1 MMGVDCADIP
11 KEERLA
17 VINQPIKPQINEINS
32 EPLVKTKE
40 RELLFSLAQGWEGFD
55 QQFSYL
61 IKGYLPANS
70 FGMIYGASGS
80 YKSFHA
86 LSWAVHVALGL
97 DWNGCR
103 VQGRPVLY
111 IAGEGGVGVSRRLK
125 ALALRYNNGL
135 QLTRLFR
142 IDFGVQVTDVYQMN
156 ELVKLIQNKANE
168 VNEQFG
174 LVIIDTLARSFGGA
188 DENQA
193 KDMGAFI
200 SACDQIR
207 ANTGATV
214 LIVHH
219 SGVQDKERA
228 RGSSSLRAACDV
240 EFRIERGS
248 DTETAYILKCTKSK
262 DEKEQPPQLFPLVEH
277 RLFIDNDGD
286 EICSLAAQNQGMDLP
301 EANDEGGNV
310 ALTSHEQNVY
320 QAVRSRMQ
328 SDESTDRSLILGD
341 LKAQDCKGVSNFSR
355 WVEGCIRKGVLKED
369 DNCLI
374 TVSAITDSD

>member
-111 IAGEGGVGVSRRLK
+111 IAGEGG
-125 ALALRYNNGL
+125 
-135 QLTRLFR
+135 
-142 IDFGVQVTDVYQMN
+142 
-156 ELVKLIQNKANE
+156 
-168 VNEQFG
+168 
-174 LVIIDTLARSFGGA
+174 GG
-188 DENQA
+188 
-193 KDMGAFI
+193 
-200 SACDQIR
+200 C
-207 ANTGATV
+207 
-214 LIVHH
+214 
-219 SGVQDKERA
+219 
-228 RGSSSLRAACDV
+228 
-240 EFRIERGS
+240 
-248 DTETAYILKCTKSK
+248 
-262 DEKEQPPQLFPLVEH
+262 
-277 RLFIDNDGD
+277 
-286 EICSLAAQNQGMDLP
+286 
-301 EANDEGGNV
+301 
-310 ALTSHEQNVY
+310 
-320 QAVRSRMQ
+320 
-328 SDESTDRSLILGD
+328 
-341 LKAQDCKGVSNFSR
+341 
-355 WVEGCIRKGVLKED
+355 
-369 DNCLI
+369 
-374 TVSAITDSD
+374 

>member
-1 MMGVDCADIP
+1 MMSIDCADIP
-11 KEERLA
+11 KTERLA
-17 VINQPIKPQINEINS
+17 VISQPIKPQIKEDKF
-32 EPLVKTKE
+32 EPLEQTKQ
-40 RELLFSLAQGWEGFD
+40 RESLFSLAQGWEGYD

-103 VQGRPVLY
+103 VQARPVLY
-111 IAGEGGVGVSRRLK
+111 IAGEGGVGVSRRLR
-125 ALALRYNNGL
+125 ALALRYNDGL
-135 QLTRLFR
+135 QLTRLYR
-142 IDFGVQVTDVYQMN
+142 IDFGVQVTDACQMN
-156 ELVKLIQNKANE
+156 ELVKLIQNKASE
-168 VNEQFG
+168 VKEQFG

-207 ANTGATV
+207 ANTGATL

-228 RGSSSLRAACDV
+228 RGSSSLRAACDI
-240 EFRIERGS
+240 EYRIERES
-248 DTETAYILKCTKSK
+248 EPKLAYILKATKSK
-262 DEKEQPPQLFPLVEH
+262 DEKEQPAQAFELAEHKLFTDH
-277 RLFIDNDGD
+277 DGD
-286 EICSLAAQNQGMDLP
+286 DIRSLAALNVGMEPLEPVSQDTKPLS
-301 EANDEGGNV
+301 ANEQ
-310 ALTSHEQNVY
+310 ALY
-320 QAVRSRMQ
+320 QAVRSRMV
-328 SDESTDRSLILGD
+328 SGESTAIAVIRDD
-341 LKAQDCKGVSNFSR
+341 LKAQGCKGISNFSR

-374 TVSAITDSD
+374 TVSAITDTD